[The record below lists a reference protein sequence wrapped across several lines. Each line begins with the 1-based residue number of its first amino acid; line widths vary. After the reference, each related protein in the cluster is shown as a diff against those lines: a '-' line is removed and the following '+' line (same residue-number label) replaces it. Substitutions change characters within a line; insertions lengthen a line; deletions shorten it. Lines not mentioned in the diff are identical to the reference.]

1 MTLSQMILGSF
12 LVLGSSGCGARH
24 VSLTFVGTEAAGS
37 PKTCSVT
44 PGKSNCSDTKTD
56 VPSDQNQTG
65 TVFLDLP
72 KTCASGV
79 HRVVIHDVDS
89 SSPTAYVE
97 CALVENPIVDTH
109 PPTKPAANP
118 AKP

>member
-1 MTLSQMILGSF
+1 VNFPHLIIGSF
-12 LVLGSSGCGARH
+12 LVFGSASCGARH

-37 PKTCSVT
+37 PKTCNVT
-44 PGKSNCSDTKTD
+44 PGKSNCADTKTD

-109 PPTKPAANP
+109 PTTTK
-118 AKP
+118 KP